1 MYRYMRENLI
11 ARKRKYVIRKRIK
24 LFAVTIVILTSAGFL
39 IANKSKMPAT
49 DAIFRDYQES
59 YVTLTVS
66 DEVYNDVI
74 DGIDINKQNQSVIDE
89 VYLNAPPIIEQ
100 DFTENN
106 DTDGLNPAVPEEN
119 VTEPYNSDMH

>member
-1 MYRYMRENLI
+1 M
-11 ARKRKYVIRKRIK
+11 
-24 LFAVTIVILTSAGFL
+24 FAVTIVILTSAGFL